1 MCMTPVELQG
11 LVESFSSCGVVLWE
25 SDGVVLRVR
34 YSNRVSR
41 DVLGAML
48 NEAPQGELA
57 RILIAAM
64 KTPREQLQV
73 ELKDLLRPTTG
84 EKFGILAR
92 VFGLSDRLVCAHIYT
107 SDFPLVVVEGV
118 EMRDAMAVAVA
129 AVDTFALSRVKRED
143 VQQIEALMQG
153 GIVVR
158 RLFFLF
164 VFSLKQKKE
173 ISFSRVFFC
182 SAQQGGR
189 VGELDSFS
197 RREGASMGGSLGGS
211 LGGSMGRLSLEF
223 LLQGTR
229 GDNLM
234 LDSLP
239 CPSLQWDS
247 MGRCLGA
254 NKGLRALLGAAN
266 NTPLEFADTS
276 RCVDEA
282 QRLMVSRVIE
292 QLCNAP
298 HDASVQRTVN
308 VTLHRL
314 DQSVV
319 GTTLTISKPSTSTAD
334 QPIVCVQ
341 AQL

>member
-1 MCMTPVELQG
+1 VCMTPVELQG

-48 NEAPQGELA
+48 NESPQGELA

-107 SDFPLVVVEGV
+107 SDFPLVVVEGA

-158 RLFFLF
+158 RLFFLC
-164 VFSLKQKKE
+164 VFLSNKKE
-173 ISFSRVFFC
+173 ISFSRVVFC
-182 SAQQGGR
+182 SARQGGR
-189 VGELDSFS
+189 VGELGSFS
-197 RREGASMGGSLGGS
+197 RREGASLGGS
-211 LGGSMGRLSLEF
+211 LGSVGRLSLEF

-247 MGRCLGA
+247 TGRCLGA

-314 DQSVV
+314 DESVV